1 MPYNF
6 FMVHTA
12 RGGPRHIG
20 IFGPE
25 VKFQPLTQDAKIID
39 PYSRDLLQIS
49 AMSHQQLVALVGA

>member
-1 MPYNF
+1 
-6 FMVHTA
+6 MVHTA
-12 RGGPRHIG
+12 HGGPRHIG